1 MKNKNLICRTSGVYS
16 DELTR
21 GKLYKVIDM
30 NNDKEMVRM
39 KCDNGRLRWF
49 PLFHFNVN
57 SECILDLISWTFDDE
72 VSNDPNES
80 NWIEINLKMSDGS
93 ERWCILYTPERLKN
107 CLQQP
112 NINPKG
118 LHIKHMIIVK
128 SYNVEDIQSVLDY
141 LNQEDELIG
150 ATLPLNRSYS

>member
-49 PLFHFNVN
+49 LLFHFNVN
-57 SECILDLISWTFDDE
+57 SDVMKTVYNNQRD
-72 VSNDPNES
+72 
-80 NWIEINLKMSDGS
+80 
-93 ERWCILYTPERLKN
+93 
-107 CLQQP
+107 
-112 NINPKG
+112 NINRTRTFIR
-118 LHIKHMIIVK
+118 LLI
-128 SYNVEDIQSVLDY
+128 DY
-141 LNQEDELIG
+141 I
-150 ATLPLNRSYS
+150 